1 MKIKIEKQHSSS
13 QPKIIIIPP
22 TDTPGILVAVIVSI

>member
-13 QPKIIIIPP
+13 QPQIIIIPP
-22 TDTPGILVAVIVSI
+22 TDTPGILGAVILSM